1 MIAIHTRPTDTVA
14 ELNHLDD
21 VFRVTSS
28 QFSTQLGMIL
38 GDLNADCSYLSQT
51 RYNML
56 DLVLNTSFTW
66 WIGNNIDTTTG
77 ASDCAYDR
85 LGMVCFD
92 WLRYVCSLRI
102 ITYSDL
108 SGFIV
113 NNSARVVLFD
123 RQYNLTSSQVS

>member
-1 MIAIHTRPTDTVA
+1 MIAIHTKPTDTVA
-14 ELNHLDD
+14 ELSHLDD

-51 RYNML
+51 RYNTL

-66 WIGNNIDTTTG
+66 WIGNDIDTTTG
-77 ASDCAYDR
+77 SSDCAYDR

-92 WLRYVCSLRI
+92 WLQICFLRI

-123 RQYNLTSSQVS
+123 SQYNLTSSQVS

>member
-1 MIAIHTRPTDTVA
+1 MIAIHTKPSDTKA

-21 VFRVTSS
+21 VFRVTST

-51 RYNML
+51 RYNTL

-66 WIGNNIDTTTG
+66 WIANDIDTTTG
-77 ASDCAYDR
+77 TTDCAYDR
-85 LGMVCFD
+85 LGMVCFG
-92 WLRYVCSLRI
+92 WLQLCSLRI

-108 SGFIV
+108 SGFVV